1 MCDKPLTRR
10 QIEEESALGRL
21 ILYLV
26 GTGVIPTDVDMK
38 TYIQGM
44 KKVAQEYRS
53 SGLCAQ
59 YLYTIHAA
67 VELLSR
73 RHTHCIGY
81 ESIDKGDKFVFII
94 NGKRYVTRKFVTRP
108 KFVKAGFEL
117 FELEKSASTIADFH
131 AELNG
136 DRVAS
141 QQYIGGKKWKFC
153 TLSESS
159 FTIEFNE
166 DRSFSIDD

>member
-1 MCDKPLTRR
+1 MCDKPTRR

-26 GTGVIPTDVDMK
+26 GIGVILTDVGVK

-44 KKVAQEYRS
+44 NKVAREYLK
-53 SGLCAQ
+53 SGLYAE
-59 YLYTIHAA
+59 YLYTVHAA

-73 RHTHCIGY
+73 LHTHCIGY